1 MSLTDRKN
9 YEHTATDDYLQIILT
24 DEEDIPDAINRL
36 RSIYPN
42 IMQLSY
48 DNKRT
53 RLHQE
58 IKPTDIN
65 KMQTPLD
72 LFNTFYQMQNNQ
84 SLNDKQMDILHQ
96 LIEET
101 WEEN

>member
-1 MSLTDRKN
+1 
-9 YEHTATDDYLQIILT
+9 
-24 DEEDIPDAINRL
+24 
-36 RSIYPN
+36 
-42 IMQLSY
+42 
-48 DNKRT
+48 
-53 RLHQE
+53 
-58 IKPTDIN
+58 
-65 KMQTPLD
+65 MQTPLD